1 METQLNS
8 WQKAITD
15 DGIHWKHV
23 LYDPAIADL
32 VKSYDIGGY
41 PTKFLVGKDGKFL
54 MRLLGNSPQGHE
66 MLKKKLEELLPAN

>member
-1 METQLNS
+1 METQLKS

-66 MLKKKLEELLPAN
+66 MLKKKLEELLPVN